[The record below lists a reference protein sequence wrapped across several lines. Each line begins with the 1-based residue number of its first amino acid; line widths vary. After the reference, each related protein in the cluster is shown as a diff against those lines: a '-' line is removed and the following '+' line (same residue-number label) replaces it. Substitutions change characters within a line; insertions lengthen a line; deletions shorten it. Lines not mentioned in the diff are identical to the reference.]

1 MKLPFK
7 QEKGESSLAWL
18 MCQQY
23 CGQIGN
29 RSISIVLEANN
40 YDIDKGIELAKKYK
54 WEERASKYDNYIAL
68 IDHDGQVSCHAVMRQ
83 NTTNLTKLLNSHIR
97 IYSNWMNNPQN
108 RQVLS
113 NELGLQEDCIKMV
126 GSMARINNETTD
138 AFIKQENIEIALKE
152 LAKEVQ

>member
-1 MKLPFK
+1 
-7 QEKGESSLAWL
+7 
-18 MCQQY
+18 
-23 CGQIGN
+23 
-29 RSISIVLEANN
+29 
-40 YDIDKGIELAKKYK
+40 
-54 WEERASKYDNYIAL
+54 
-68 IDHDGQVSCHAVMRQ
+68 MRQ